1 LNNQAG
7 YTGTGFADYQNASN
21 DYVQWS
27 ATVPTAGNYTLTF
40 RYSMGN
46 TPRTLAI
53 SVNGTTVNGSLT
65 FPRTTT
71 WTTWTTISIPATL
84 TAGTNLIRATAIG
97 SSGPNLDQL
106 VISNTAQAS
115 TIASNEDAF
124 DRRGRCSFKV
134 YPNPAKQE
142 LSIAPDIEDKE
153 SFEVTDG
160 QLKQLPRKMVMQQ
173 LPSR

>member
-1 LNNQAG
+1 
-7 YTGTGFADYQNASN
+7 
-21 DYVQWS
+21 
-27 ATVPTAGNYTLTF
+27 
-40 RYSMGN
+40 M
-46 TPRTLAI
+46 
-53 SVNGTTVNGSLT
+53 
-65 FPRTTT
+65 
-71 WTTWTTISIPATL
+71 WTTISIPATL

-97 SSGPNLDQL
+97 SSGPNLDHL

-153 SFEVTDG
+153 SFEVTLIDIYGRAVKTIAEKNGDATITLTVDNVPDG
-160 QLKQLPRKMVMQQ
+160 VYQVRVVQGKRTGFETVIIKK
-173 LPSR
+173 